1 MASFFTTP
9 HLRTATV
16 NMYDSYLH
24 RWLHLIPFIEV
35 IILLPKQSIKILM
48 RHLLLRQRTEHKH
61 GLTHTNICHFIGA
74 VLAVL
79 RYSHHV
85 APTLP
90 DRDRHYRIWMD
101 LQTHCKEKYNN
112 RRLLLM
118 PTEKQAARGGAA
130 LTFQDL
136 IHARDSGRLNT
147 QQTLLLSMYTHLYPV
162 RADYY
167 ATQIVHGN
175 ETPIAP
181 NYIRI
186 HSHNHAELMLT
197 NFKTATEYKQIH
209 YPTIPI
215 PLLRIILQSLQQ
227 SPRTYLFESA
237 RHTPLTR
244 NRYSQMASHTLQ
256 QIFGVPLNLTMIRH
270 IFISTLSM
278 DTPLNEL
285 KKIGELMG
293 HSLTQQRLYQWKH
306 LHNQKD
312 DDDDPTIAR
321 TIS

>member
-1 MASFFTTP
+1 MDSPTPIYATLSELSSLSYDTHIMSLLHSPTVIDIIVYGWIFKHTVKKNTTTGDYYSCPLKNKQRAAAPRLPFKISFMHET
-9 HLRTATV
+9 
-16 NMYDSYLH
+16 
-24 RWLHLIPFIEV
+24 
-35 IILLPKQSIKILM
+35 
-48 RHLLLRQRTEHKH
+48 
-61 GLTHTNICHFIGA
+61 
-74 VLAVL
+74 
-79 RYSHHV
+79 
-85 APTLP
+85 
-90 DRDRHYRIWMD
+90 
-101 LQTHCKEKYNN
+101 
-112 RRLLLM
+112 
-118 PTEKQAARGGAA
+118 
-130 LTFQDL
+130 
-136 IHARDSGRLNT
+136 
-147 QQTLLLSMYTHLYPV
+147 
-162 RADYY
+162 RADSTLSKHYSS
-167 ATQIVHGN
+167 
-175 ETPIAP
+175 PC
-181 NYIRI
+181 IRI

-215 PLLRIILQSLQQ
+215 PLLRIILQSLQE

-278 DTPLNEL
+278 DTPLIEL
-285 KKIGELMG
+285 KRIGELMG

-306 LHNQKD
+306 LHNQQD